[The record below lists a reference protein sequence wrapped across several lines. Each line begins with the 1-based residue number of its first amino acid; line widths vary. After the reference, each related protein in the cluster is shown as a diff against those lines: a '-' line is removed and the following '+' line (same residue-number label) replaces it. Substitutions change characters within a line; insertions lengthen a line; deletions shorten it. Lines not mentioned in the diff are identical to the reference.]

1 MTEEEPG
8 EMRGHRMICGG
19 KRLQREELVTD
30 PTQRRT
36 KLLAGRRA
44 GQQECPGKGGEGGLA
59 EGWGRG
65 WGR

>member
-1 MTEEEPG
+1 MEV
-8 EMRGHRMICGG
+8 RGC
-19 KRLQREELVTD
+19 REEFVID

-36 KLLAGRRA
+36 KLLVGGRA
-44 GQQECPGKGGEGGLA
+44 GQQECPGKGGEGGVA